1 MAGDEEKAV
10 VQKPLDQQTSKNAA
24 PWENSNHPLFLHH
37 SDQPGAMLV
46 AQALVEDNYTT
57 WEQSMLMA
65 LTIKNKKGFVDGTLA
80 KPTHNPSEQL
90 QWERCNTLVKTW
102 LLGAMS
108 KDISNSVIHCKDAR
122 SICDAA
128 PEVKSFIE
136 AQKTMKFLMGLNEGF
151 AQIRSNIISLDPLPT
166 LNKAYAMVLRQEKQ
180 VEATA
185 GKSGSMTKASA
196 FAVKRPEKFEKQEKS
211 AQSFSR
217 DSQFMGGENKY
228 CEKCNMTNH
237 YTRNCRAHLKCTYCD
252 GNGHTYNY
260 CRRRKR
266 MMGEGSSNSKANHVG
281 TMSEGKEDAV
291 NFPLSKT
298 ECNQMLGLLNRIQ
311 AAGNKVKDG
320 NQLLEMLNTN
330 KPSTTNFVGNV
341 PNRP

>member
-1 MAGDEEKAV
+1 
-10 VQKPLDQQTSKNAA
+10 
-24 PWENSNHPLFLHH
+24 
-37 SDQPGAMLV
+37 
-46 AQALVEDNYTT
+46 
-57 WEQSMLMA
+57 MLMA

-80 KPTHNPSEQL
+80 KPNHKPSEQL

-108 KDISNSVIHCKDAR
+108 KDISNSVIHYKDAR
-122 SICDAA
+122 SMYLELKERFSQVNTVALFQVESAIHGCEQGSTSVTSFFTKLKALWDEKDSLCSFPPCSCDDA

-136 AQKTMKFLMGLNEGF
+136 AQKTMKLLMGLNEGF

-180 VEATA
+180 VEPTA

-237 YTRNCRAHLKCTYCD
+237 YTRNCRAHLKCTHCD

-266 MMGEGSSNSKANHVG
+266 IMGEGSSNSKANHVG
-281 TMSEGKEDAV
+281 T
-291 NFPLSKT
+291 
-298 ECNQMLGLLNRIQ
+298 
-311 AAGNKVKDG
+311 
-320 NQLLEMLNTN
+320 
-330 KPSTTNFVGNV
+330 
-341 PNRP
+341 